1 VDVVSTVRH
10 TIDRYGLLLPEE
22 TVVVGVSGGPDS
34 LCLLHVLNRLGG
46 EYRIELHVAHLN
58 HRMRG
63 SEADAD
69 AAFVARLAEEW
80 GLPCTVE
87 ARDVPTL
94 AREKKLSLEEAAR
107 RARYAFLAEVAEQI
121 GAGRIAVGHNADDQ
135 TESVLMHWLRGAGLA
150 GLRGMLPAISLSD
163 YRLLEGPCPE
173 PDEGEEGGT
182 RDKGQGPAL
191 NPALSPA
198 LSEVEGVV
206 EGAAPYPFTLI
217 RPLLE
222 VPRAEIE
229 AYCAEHSLQPR
240 FDRSNLDTTYYRN
253 RLRHELIPYLESYNP
268 GIREVVR
275 RSARVIADD
284 YTYLRAELD
293 RLWPQVVISESDRA
307 IKFDLAAW
315 RGLPTSFQRSTLR
328 QAIHR
333 LRRSL
338 RNINWIHVED
348 ALVALLEKP
357 AGTQVTL
364 PQGLMLTMSYQIF
377 TVANEG
383 YVELPTDLPLL
394 TVDSLPLGI
403 PGTTPLPESPWRVEA
418 RHLSRS
424 ELPPG
429 WEDNPDPWQ
438 AFLDHEVTG
447 SELILR
453 RRQPG
458 DRFQPLGLGGRQTTL
473 REFMINVKIPT
484 QWRHLVPIVASP
496 QHIVWLAGWRV
507 DERARITK
515 GTKRVLHLR
524 FARSTS

>member
-1 VDVVSTVRH
+1 
-10 TIDRYGLLLPEE
+10 
-22 TVVVGVSGGPDS
+22 VVGVSGGPDS
-34 LCLLHVLNRLGG
+34 LCLLHVLNRLRG

-58 HRMRG
+58 HKIRG
-63 SEADAD
+63 READAD
-69 AAFVARLAEEW
+69 AAFVAKLAEEW

-87 ARDVPTL
+87 ARDVPAL
-94 AREKKLSLEEAAR
+94 ARQKKLSLEEAAR
-107 RARYAFLAEVAEQI
+107 RARYAFLAEVAEQ
-121 GAGRIAVGHNADDQ
+121 AGVKRIAVGHNADDQ

-173 PDEGEEGGT
+173 PDEGGGE
-182 RDKGQGPAL
+182 RQYSGKGEFNGQ
-191 NPALSPA
+191 
-198 LSEVEGVV
+198 E
-206 EGAAPYPFTLI
+206 PYPFTLI

-222 VPRAEIE
+222 VTRAEIE
-229 AYCAEHSLQPR
+229 AYCAENSLQPR

-275 RSARVIADD
+275 RSAKVIADD
-284 YTYLRAELD
+284 YAYLQAELD
-293 RLWPQVVISESDRA
+293 QLWPQVVISESDRV

-315 RGLPTSFQRSTLR
+315 RSLPISFQRSTLR
-328 QAIHR
+328 EAIRR

-348 ALVALLEKP
+348 ALVALLEKT

-364 PQGLMLTMSYQIF
+364 PQGLMLTMSYQTF
-377 TVANEG
+377 TVAEEG

-394 TVDSLPLGI
+394 AVDSLPLAV
-403 PGTTPLPESPWRVEA
+403 PGTTPLPESPWRVEV
-418 RHLSRS
+418 RLLSRN

-438 AFLDHEVTG
+438 AFLDHDVTG
-447 SELILR
+447 SELVLR

-473 REFMINVKIPT
+473 REFMINVKIPA

-496 QHIVWLAGWRV
+496 LHIVWLAGWRV
-507 DERARITK
+507 DERARVIESTE
-515 GTKRVLHLR
+515 RVLHLR
-524 FARSTS
+524 FAQFTS